1 MRHKGPNLMTAA
13 LAVSLIFF
21 CTCCAGA
28 SVSSPKVEEPDEE
41 TVAEVEDIEQ
51 MGEFDGQEATKDERV
66 GQAEVDNMK
75 ETIRRAM
82 EEQGY
87 SEAQTENVLIT
98 ITDTLPGIVINRAEP
113 IVDEVGKGVMITE
126 EKGEMYNVYIN
137 KRGNVFGI
145 KELKTGEYIFSTYE

>member
-1 MRHKGPNLMTAA
+1 
-13 LAVSLIFF
+13 
-21 CTCCAGA
+21 
-28 SVSSPKVEEPDEE
+28 
-41 TVAEVEDIEQ
+41 
-51 MGEFDGQEATKDERV
+51 
-66 GQAEVDNMK
+66 MK